1 MTEAVLEKIATLPTG
16 NGVYQFK
23 GGKGDLLYVGK
34 AKNIRSRVRSHFGK
48 REQLEGRH
56 KVLYRKTCDVEVIV
70 TDTEAEALILE
81 NNLIKQYQP
90 RYNINL
96 RDDKSY
102 PYICIKNEP
111 FPRVFP
117 TRRLI
122 KDGSKYFG
130 PYTDVGSM
138 RRALRAIRQIFQL
151 RTCSLDL
158 SPKPIAAGK
167 YETCLEYHIK
177 NCAGPCAG
185 YQSADAYDAT
195 IARIESFLNGKT
207 TALVSAL
214 EESMQ
219 RAAAQLRFEEAALLR
234 NQIAAVKNYA
244 EKQKVVTSA
253 AVDRDL
259 FAVATHREEDVAS
272 AVLFRVRD
280 GKIIGRQHKILSGI
294 AGHTEA
300 ELMQTY
306 LERYYTESVFIPD
319 EVFLSTATASP
330 VALESYLA
338 QRRGRK
344 VVLKTPQRGEKAEL
358 MRMIEANAH
367 VIIDEWV
374 RQLAKRGEN
383 RIPYAVKALQADLG
397 LPHLPRRIECFDIS
411 HLSGTGTVASCIVF
425 LDGKS
430 RRSDYRGY
438 KIRTVPHG
446 KSDDFMAMHEVV
458 TRRYKR
464 MAREETPVPD
474 LVIVDGGKGQ
484 LSTAVKALNEL
495 NIPGKFP
502 IVGLAKRL
510 EAVYFPGEKDPTYI
524 AKQSA
529 SLQLIQRVRDEAH
542 RFAVDLQRK
551 QRRKKALHSE
561 LLDIPRIGPK
571 RAQELIKK
579 FGSVRKVKQ
588 APPEAL
594 AAVVGSKAANAI
606 CQYVEQQE
614 SFNHS

>member
-1 MTEAVLEKIATLPTG
+1 MTEALQQKIATLPTAHG
-16 NGVYQFK
+16 IYQFK
-23 GGKGDLLYVGK
+23 DADGCLLYVGK
-34 AKNIRSRVRSHFGK
+34 AKNIRSRVRSHFG
-48 REQLEGRH
+48 RHEQLEGRH
-56 KVLYRKTCDVEVIV
+56 KVLYRKASDVEVIV

-81 NNLIKQYQP
+81 NNLIKQHQP

-130 PYTDVGSM
+130 PYTDVGNM
-138 RRALRAIRQIFQL
+138 RRALRAVRRIFQL

-158 SPKPIAAGK
+158 SPRPIAAGK
-167 YETCLEYHIK
+167 YRICLEYHIK
-177 NCAGPCAG
+177 NCAGPCEG
-185 YQSADAYDAT
+185 YQSEASYDAT
-195 IARIESFLNGKT
+195 ITRVEALLNGKT
-207 TALVSAL
+207 TALLRTL
-214 EESMQ
+214 EEAMQ
-219 RAAAQLRFEEAALLR
+219 QAATDLRFEEAALLR
-234 NQIAAVKNYA
+234 NQIAAVKSYA
-244 EKQKVVTSA
+244 EKQKVVTA
-253 AVDRDL
+253 QPVDRDL

-294 AGHTEA
+294 AGHSKA

-306 LERYYTESVFIPD
+306 LERYYTEAVFIPD

-330 VALESYLA
+330 DALQTYLSG
-338 QRRGRK
+338 RRGRK
-344 VVLKTPQRGEKAEL
+344 VHLKTPQRGEKAEL
-358 MRMIEANAH
+358 MRMIEANAR
-367 VIIDEWV
+367 IIIEDWV
-374 RQLAKRGEN
+374 RQLVKRGEE
-383 RIPYAVKALQADLG
+383 RIPFAVRALKADLG
-397 LPHLPRRIECFDIS
+397 LPHLPRRIECFDVS
-411 HLSGTGTVASCIVF
+411 HLAGTGTVASCIVF
-425 LDGKS
+425 TDGKP
-430 RRSDYRGY
+430 RKKAYRGY
-438 KIRTVPHG
+438 KIRAVPEG
-446 KSDDFMAMHEVV
+446 KSDDFKAMREVIG
-458 TRRYKR
+458 RRYKR
-464 MAREETPVPD
+464 ITREESPVPD

-484 LSTAVKALNEL
+484 LSSAVAALKSIGAL
-495 NIPGKFP
+495 GRFP

-510 EAVYFPGEKDPTYI
+510 EIVYFPGDSDPTYI

-542 RFAVDLQRK
+542 RFAVDLQRR

-571 RAQELIKK
+571 RARELIRK

-588 APPEAL
+588 ASPEAL
-594 AAVVGSKAANAI
+594 AAVVGSSAAESI
-606 CQYVEQQE
+606 CRYVKQQQATQP
-614 SFNHS
+614 